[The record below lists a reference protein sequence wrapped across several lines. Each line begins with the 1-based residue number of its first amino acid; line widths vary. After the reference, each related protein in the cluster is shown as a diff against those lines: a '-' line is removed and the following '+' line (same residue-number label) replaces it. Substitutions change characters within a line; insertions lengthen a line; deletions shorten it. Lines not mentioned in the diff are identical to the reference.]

1 MMLPQPTLRRMLMFM
16 RHRAGPF
23 LVHADNWAQ
32 APNLTL
38 RQSGF
43 SDFSQAVKHA
53 RRVIQMGGNNA
64 DDTVRVY
71 LRPKEPGWLTPK
83 NALASLRRNGRRI
96 EITLHRPSTLRKN
109 EAERESH

>member
-1 MMLPQPTLRRMLMFM
+1 M

-32 APNLTL
+32 APGLMIQ
-38 RQSGF
+38 QSGF
-43 SDFSQAVKHA
+43 VNFEHAVKHA
-53 RRVIQMGGNNA
+53 KRVIQMGGNNA

-71 LRPKEPGWLTPK
+71 LRPKEAGWLTPK

-96 EITLHRPSTLRKN
+96 EITLHRPSVLRKN
-109 EAERESH
+109 EAGRESH